1 MLGYLD
7 EALQRSAGVAD
18 APLPVLAAG
27 APRHALKLGGREPL
41 VVVFDAATFAPWT
54 QTHMLV
60 QTDARRGHEGSGGVM
75 RGQEGPGGVRGGQE
89 GSGGARR
96 GQTHPHPLSSI

>member
-7 EALQRSAGVAD
+7 EALQRSPGVAD

-27 APRHALKLGGREPL
+27 AASHALELGGREPL

-54 QTHMLV
+54 QTHML
-60 QTDARRGHEGSGGVM
+60 TPTHGDRNPRR
-75 RGQEGPGGVRGGQE
+75 R
-89 GSGGARR
+89 
-96 GQTHPHPLSSI
+96 THMHT